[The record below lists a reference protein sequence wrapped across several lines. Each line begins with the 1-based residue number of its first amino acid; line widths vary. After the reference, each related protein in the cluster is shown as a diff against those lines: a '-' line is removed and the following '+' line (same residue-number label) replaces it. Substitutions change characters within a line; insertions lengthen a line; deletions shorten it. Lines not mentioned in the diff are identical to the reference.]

1 VHDIIGIIVKKLN
14 VFSFVNSLIK
24 KLNVF
29 NRFVNSLIK
38 RCSSYFYDPVRDN
51 VPSNEENKKKHLVLL
66 TIALISVGCII
77 VVQMKMNKIITPT
90 RDLM

>member
-1 VHDIIGIIVKKLN
+1 MHDIIGIIVKKLN

-51 VPSNEENKKKHLVLL
+51 VPSN
-66 TIALISVGCII
+66 
-77 VVQMKMNKIITPT
+77 
-90 RDLM
+90 